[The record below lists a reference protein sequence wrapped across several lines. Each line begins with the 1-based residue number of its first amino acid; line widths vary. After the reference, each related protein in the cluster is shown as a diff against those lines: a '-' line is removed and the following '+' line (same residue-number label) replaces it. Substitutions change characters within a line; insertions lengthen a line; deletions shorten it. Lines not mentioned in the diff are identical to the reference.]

1 MSVQILLY
9 KNLNLEKIKFAKSV
23 YKNNDR
29 HYIDIFY
36 EGNTLF
42 LQTPTG
48 TIENVGEDFLEVSFD
63 DFFVNY
69 ISSLEK
75 LFKEKV
81 YKHSV
86 GWFNGRQFSKDKI
99 EKSLVSIRDQNV
111 VSLKMRDN
119 VTVFNQNKDKLERS
133 DLSKGQNVVLLVK
146 IKALEFVGNKFT
158 YTSNIEQVKVYT
170 SEELNT
176 YSILDEQ
183 TMVESVSSED
193 EMDHGDYESNEDFF

>member
-9 KNLNLEKIKFAKSV
+9 KNLNLDKIKFAKTV

-48 TIENVGEDFLEVSFD
+48 VVENVGEDFLEVSFD
-63 DFFVNY
+63 DVFVNY

-75 LFKEKV
+75 LFKEKI

-99 EKSLVSIRDQNV
+99 EKSLVSIRDGNV
-111 VSLKMRDN
+111 VSLKMKDN
-119 VTVFNQNKDKLERS
+119 VSVFNQNKDKLEKS
-133 DLSKGQNVVLLVK
+133 DLKKGQNVVLLVK

-158 YTSNIEQVKVYT
+158 YTSSIEQIKSYT

-183 TMVESVSSED
+183 TVVESVSSED
-193 EMDHGDYESNEDFF
+193 ELENVDYESNEDFF

>member
-1 MSVQILLY
+1 MSVKILLY
-9 KNLNLEKIKFAKSV
+9 KNLNLDKIKFAKSV

-42 LQTPTG
+42 LQTSTG
-48 TIENVGEDFLEVSFD
+48 TVENVGEDFLEVSFD
-63 DFFVNY
+63 DVFVNY
-69 ISSLEK
+69 ISELEK

-99 EKSLVSIRDQNV
+99 ENSLVSIRDGNI
-111 VSLKMRDN
+111 VSLKMKDN
-119 VTVFNQNKDKLERS
+119 VTVFNQNKDQLEKS
-133 DLSKGQNVVLLVK
+133 DLTKGQNVVLLVK

-158 YTSNIEQVKVYT
+158 YTSSIEQVKVYT

-183 TMVESVSSED
+183 TVVESVSSED
-193 EMDHGDYESNEDFF
+193 ELEHGDYESNEDFF

>member
-9 KNLNLEKIKFAKSV
+9 KNLNLDKIKFAKSV

-48 TIENVGEDFLEVSFD
+48 TVENVGEDFLEVSFD
-63 DFFVNY
+63 DIFVNY

-99 EKSLVSIRDQNV
+99 EKSLVSIRDGNM
-111 VSLKMRDN
+111 VSLKMKDN
-119 VTVFNQNKDKLERS
+119 LIVFNQNKDKLEKS
-133 DLSKGQNVVLLVK
+133 ELTKGQNVVLLVK

-158 YTSNIEQVKVYT
+158 YTSSIEQVKVYT

-183 TMVESVSSED
+183 TVVESVSSED
-193 EMDHGDYESNEDFF
+193 ELEHGDYESNEDFF

>member
-29 HYIDIFY
+29 HYIDLFY
-36 EGNTLF
+36 NGNTLF
-42 LQTPTG
+42 LQTPIG

-63 DFFVNY
+63 DLFGNY
-69 ISSLEK
+69 ISSIEK
-75 LFKEKV
+75 LFKEKI

-86 GWFNGRQFSKDKI
+86 GWFNGRQFSKEKI
-99 EKSLVSIRDQNV
+99 EKSLVSIREGNV
-111 VSLKMRDN
+111 VSLKMKESMN
-119 VTVFNQNKDKLERS
+119 VFNQNKDKLDKS
-133 DLSKGQNVVLLVK
+133 DLVKGQNVVLLVK

-158 YTSNIEQVKVYT
+158 YTSSIEQVKVYT

-183 TMVESVSSED
+183 TIVESVSSE
-193 EMDHGDYESNEDFF
+193 EELEQVDYESNEDFF

>member
-48 TIENVGEDFLEVSFD
+48 TIENVGEDFLEVHFNE
-63 DFFVNY
+63 FFVNC
-69 ISSLEK
+69 ITSLEK

-86 GWFNGRQFSKDKI
+86 GWFNGRQFSKEKV
-99 EKSLVSIRDQNV
+99 EKSLVSITEGNV
-111 VSLKMRDN
+111 VSLKMKDN
-119 VTVFNQNKDKLERS
+119 VTIFNQKKEKVEKNTLE
-133 DLSKGQNVVLLVK
+133 KGQNVVLLVK

-158 YTSNIEQVKVYT
+158 YTSSIEQVKIYT

-183 TMVESVSSED
+183 TVVDSVSSDED
-193 EMDHGDYESNEDFF
+193 VDHGSYESNEEFF